1 MTPKFN
7 IALLQ
12 LAKDSFQL
20 TSGPAPIFSAL
31 TLIVDLNALN
41 EPLVEQ
47 IEKACAVH
55 RAEGEAAATI
65 ELEKVRP
72 FINAAFDRMINQIK
86 LCQRVETAVKA
97 LV

>member
-1 MTPKFN
+1 MTSKSN

-12 LAKDSFQL
+12 LAKDAFQF
-20 TSGPAPIFSAL
+20 TSGTAPIFSAL
-31 TLIVDLNALN
+31 TLIADLNALN
-41 EPLVEQ
+41 DDIVER

-55 RAEGEAAATI
+55 RAEGEAAASA

-72 FINAAFDRMINQIK
+72 CINAAFDRMIDQIK
-86 LCQRVETAVKA
+86 LCQRVETAVKS